1 MTADVFALFL
11 GIYIFGNQFDALYLI
26 AFFVILAALIGF
38 HVETW
43 RYEKYI
49 RFQNGRPDLGNVLEN
64 SNFCKEI
71 IFFQLKGS
79 VFSGTM
85 IRNDALEF
93 FEIFIRIQK
102 LIPLSEPDK
111 M

>member
-1 MTADVFALFL
+1 M

-49 RFQNGRPDLGNVLEN
+49 RFQNGRPDLGKVREK
-64 SNFCKEI
+64 SNFCEEI
-71 IFFQLKGS
+71 FSAKKIG
-79 VFSGTM
+79 FSGTM
-85 IRNDALEF
+85 IRNNALEF
-93 FEIFIRIQK
+93 LEISIRIQK